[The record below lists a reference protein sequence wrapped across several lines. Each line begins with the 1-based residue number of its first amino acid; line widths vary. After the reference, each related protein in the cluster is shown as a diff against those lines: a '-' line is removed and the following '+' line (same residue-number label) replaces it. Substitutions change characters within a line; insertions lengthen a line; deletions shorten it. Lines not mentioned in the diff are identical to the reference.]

1 MISSRWACCCL
12 LGLYDDLVI
21 VPAANAT
28 PSRPPCYTSWH
39 SRSTHGGYGLAVRG
53 RVLAGSTDAELSR
66 VRNSPID
73 ITGLDANQQNV
84 IRTYLSNQENA
95 KAFAEMAK
103 EMAMQSHNTQ
113 NSGKIMDSITAAKNA
128 DTISQDEAKS
138 LVKDHLQQQIDD
150 GAGKRTQAEAASQA
164 AATPLSQA
172 AVTAAAQ
179 GKDITASRLDS
190 SGNSESVTIHGSTTS
205 STVLAEASGT
215 VPHLRQSPN
224 RQSDCW
230 AVAAAILISWNK
242 QQPVSVED
250 AVGAAGEEHR
260 QLYLTNTGLPTAS
273 KDDFV
278 LRSQMT
284 AEPPASY
291 RLEQYI
297 DWLKTYGPLWVT
309 RDSGEGDLF
318 SPHAWVLIRISGTGT
333 PDGVGT
339 DLTTDHAKHDTI
351 SPSPEPA
358 DLSSFNRLLGARDAI
373 KASTSLLNMWHA
385 RTAWAAPN
393 GPKQFLEGTV
403 FKIAATATPA
413 DTIVDEPPQVP

>member
-1 MISSRWACCCL
+1 VISSRWACCCL

-284 AEPPASY
+284 AEPPRLVPARAVHRLAEDVRATLGDPGLWRGGLVLTARVGADPDQRHRHPGRGRY
-291 RLEQYI
+291 RPHHRPREARHDQPQPR
-297 DWLKTYGPLWVT
+297 TGGPFLLQPAPRRPRRHQGKHLATQHVARPHRLGRPQRPEAVPGGNRVQDR
-309 RDSGEGDLF
+309 RD
-318 SPHAWVLIRISGTGT
+318 
-333 PDGVGT
+333 
-339 DLTTDHAKHDTI
+339 
-351 SPSPEPA
+351 
-358 DLSSFNRLLGARDAI
+358 RDPRR
-373 KASTSLLNMWHA
+373 HH
-385 RTAWAAPN
+385 RR
-393 GPKQFLEGTV
+393 
-403 FKIAATATPA
+403 
-413 DTIVDEPPQVP
+413 